1 MSTVGKCDLKDTAD
15 SKKKTRNNKKIKKS
29 EQKEDNSYEADAE
42 KESPRPCGSVDDNF
56 SSLAKEIDENV
67 KIMSFL
73 EI

>member
-15 SKKKTRNNKKIKKS
+15 SKKRLKKDKEKLKTNNTNKG
-29 EQKEDNSYEADAE
+29 YEADTE
-42 KESPRPCGSVDDNF
+42 KESSDSPESVGDNF
-56 SSLAKEIDENV
+56 SSLAKEIDDNV

>member
-15 SKKKTRNNKKIKKS
+15 SKKRLKKDKENPKSKNENKG
-29 EQKEDNSYEADAE
+29 YEADTE
-42 KESPRPCGSVDDNF
+42 KESSETPESVDDNF
-56 SSLAKEIDENV
+56 SSLAKEIDDNV